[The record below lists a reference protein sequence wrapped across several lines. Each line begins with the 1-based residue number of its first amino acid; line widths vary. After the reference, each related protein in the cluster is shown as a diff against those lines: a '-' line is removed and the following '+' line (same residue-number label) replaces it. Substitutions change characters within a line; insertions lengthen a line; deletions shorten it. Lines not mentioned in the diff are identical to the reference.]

1 MSREVLA
8 IVSMISVVVGLL
20 GLMVLII
27 WLCSF
32 IRQVYENKRNL
43 SGLFNHLGLEITVE
57 STNIIKEETKNVDKG
72 IESDT

>member
-8 IVSMISVVVGLL
+8 IVSMISVVGGLF
-20 GLMVLII
+20 GLAVLII
-27 WLCSF
+27 WLCTF
-32 IRQVYENKRNL
+32 ISQVYKNKRNL